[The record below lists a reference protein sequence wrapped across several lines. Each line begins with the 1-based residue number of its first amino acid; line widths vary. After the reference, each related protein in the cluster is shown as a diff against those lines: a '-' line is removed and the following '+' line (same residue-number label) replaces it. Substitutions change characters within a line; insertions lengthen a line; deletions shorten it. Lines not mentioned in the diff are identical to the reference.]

1 MKLAMFADLH
11 LDASFANLG
20 DAGRRRRDNIRST
33 LTRILETA
41 AAERVD
47 AILCGGD
54 LYEHERS
61 GQDTLRFLERT
72 FASVDV
78 PVLVAPGNHDWFG
91 PASLYARGEWSPN
104 VHVFEEA
111 RLTPFELADGLTL
124 WGAAHRAPAGT
135 PGFLEGFSAPD
146 SGVHIGL
153 FHGAALGGIATE
165 DRDHA
170 GRPKA
175 GHAPFRPEAVAESGL
190 KFAFV
195 GHYHRARDEATFLY
209 PGNPDPLSF
218 GERENAGLVI
228 AEVGGDG
235 KVAVSRIS
243 VATSRVADVELDVT
257 GLTDATALANRGRE
271 LLASLEG
278 SVRLTVVGEID
289 PALELDLT
297 ALGTLGPDLDA
308 LQVVSGALIPS
319 YDLESLAEEQSI
331 RGEFVRRVRNAG
343 LDEAE
348 SREVLLVGL
357 RALEGHPLGEP

>member
-11 LDASFANLG
+11 LDTAFANLG

-33 LTRILETA
+33 LTRIFETA
-41 AAERVD
+41 AAEGVD

-54 LYEHERS
+54 LFEQERS

-72 FASVDV
+72 FASVEV

-135 PGFLEGFSAPD
+135 PGFLEGFAAPD
-146 SGVHIGL
+146 SGVHLGL
-153 FHGAALGGIATE
+153 FHGAALGGIAAE

-175 GHAPFRPEAVAESGL
+175 GHAPFRSEAIAESGL
-190 KFAFV
+190 HFAFV
-195 GHYHRARDEATFLY
+195 GHYHRARDESTFLY
-209 PGNPDPLSF
+209 PGTPDPLSF
-218 GERENAGLVI
+218 GEPGNEGLVI
-228 AEVGGDG
+228 AEVGNDG
-235 KVAVSRIS
+235 RVVVTRVA
-243 VATSRVADVELDVT
+243 VATSHVADVDLDVT
-257 GLTDATALANRGRE
+257 GLADTTALATRARE
-271 LLASLEG
+271 LLVALQG
-278 SVRLTVVGEID
+278 SVRLTVRGELD
-289 PALELDLT
+289 PALELDLA
-297 ALGTLGPDLDA
+297 ALGTLGSHLDA
-308 LQVVSGALIPS
+308 LVVAPGVLVPA
-319 YDLESLAEEQSI
+319 YDLSALAEEQSI
-331 RGEFVRRVRNAG
+331 RGEFVRRVHEAG